1 MTRAFFTK
9 LISTCLLLL
18 LSNTG
23 AAFVPEPS
31 ESELESRAHY
41 NDPLPTTV
49 LVRVVAHRSLVL
61 GKDVGGARVTIT
73 DVASGQLLASGLQ
86 QGDPGD
92 QMQIMRTPHLMDE
105 PVYSGRPAASFTATL
120 ELTRPTLVQI
130 TAEGPLAYPQALQ
143 RASQT
148 VLLIPGHDLTNDGIV
163 LHLYGYLVQVEQPPP
178 GEPLIAKE
186 DVMLR
191 ASVRTL
197 SGALVR
203 PHSDWDSRK
212 IHIYAELL
220 IGDRVVERLQMFYA
234 GEKSR
239 FEAPFFVP
247 VPKDAPDGMTLRVI
261 AADTAT
267 GNFGMGSAQYPVLSE
282 RLRPRK
288 N

>member
-1 MTRAFFTK
+1 MSRPFFIR
-9 LISTCLLLL
+9 LIGTCLLVL
-18 LSNTG
+18 LSSAG
-23 AAFVPEPS
+23 AAFTPDPS
-31 ESELESRAHY
+31 DSELDSKTHY

-61 GKDVGGARVTIT
+61 GHDVGGARVTMT

-86 QGDPGD
+86 QGEPGD
-92 QMQIMRTPHLMDE
+92 QTQIMRTPHLMDE
-105 PVYSGRPAASFTATL
+105 PVYSARPAASYTPPSSSRARRSWKL
-120 ELTRPTLVQI
+120 PRKVRWPTP
-130 TAEGPLAYPQALQ
+130 TALQ
-143 RASQT
+143 RASTT

-163 LHLYGYLVQVEQPPP
+163 LHLYGYLLQIEHPKP

-220 IGDRVVERLQMFYA
+220 IGDQHR
-234 GEKSR
+234 G
-239 FEAPFFVP
+239 APANVLCGREEP
-247 VPKDAPDGMTLRVI
+247 LRSAVLRPDSKDAPDGITLRVI

-267 GNFGMGSAQYPVLSE
+267 GNFGMGTAQYPVLSE